1 MAKNKRLSLLSL
13 ISIGIIFLFI
23 SLNKNTTISAP
34 EKIIILHT
42 NDVHCQ
48 IDQKK
53 NKDGI
58 VTNIGYAGVLAYKK
72 EMENLHGINNVT
84 LVDAGD
90 AIQGGPIGTLS
101 KGEYIVDIMN
111 YVGYDVA
118 CPGNHEFDY
127 GMENFLKLST
137 ETSKANYICCNFR
150 DLEGNPILS
159 PYTLIKY
166 GDLTIAYLGIN
177 TPESFTKSSPIYF
190 QDENGNYIYDF
201 AQGEKGQT
209 LYKTVQ
215 KYVDEAIKEGAN
227 YVVAI
232 GHLGDE
238 GASEYWSSK
247 SLIKNTYGIDIFIDG
262 HSHEVYS
269 EILKNKKGKNVLLAQ
284 TGTKLQNL
292 GKITINTKNKKIT
305 SEFIS
310 NYKAQD
316 EDAVNYIEGI
326 KNKFS
331 DVLQEVVAKSSVT
344 LTTLDPTTH
353 KRAIRNSETNLGD
366 FCADAYRA
374 MVGADIAFANGG
386 GIRADIEEGD
396 ITYEEIINVHPFGNE
411 ICMIE
416 TTGQDILDAL
426 EVGACEY
433 PIENGGFL
441 QVSGL
446 SYTIDP
452 SIPSSVVF
460 NERGQFVKVDGKY
473 RVTEVIVG
481 NEPLVLNKTYTLAS
495 HNYMIK
501 NGGDGYTMFM
511 DDKMIKDSV
520 VIDNGA
526 LINYITENLNGVIGD
541 EYKNPK
547 GSGRIIIKENI
558 SSNSQEEIKNKNVA

>member
-53 NKDGI
+53 NKDEI

-72 EMENLHGINNVT
+72 EIENLHGINNVT

-111 YVGYDVA
+111 YIGYDIA

-331 DVLQEVVAKSSVT
+331 DILQEVVAKSSVT

-386 GIRADIEEGD
+386 GIRADIEEGN

-547 GSGRIIIKENI
+547 GNGRIIIKENI
-558 SSNSQEEIKNKNVA
+558 SSNSQEEIKNVA

>member
-53 NKDGI
+53 NKDEI

-111 YVGYDVA
+111 YIGYDIA

-316 EDAVNYIEGI
+316 EDAINYIEGI

-331 DVLQEVVAKSSVT
+331 DVLQEVIAKSSVT

-386 GIRADIEEGD
+386 GIRADIEEGN

-426 EVGACEY
+426 EIGACEY

-441 QVSGL
+441 QVSDL

-473 RVTEVIVG
+473 RVTEVMVG

-511 DDKMIKDSV
+511 DDKIIKDSV

-526 LINYITENLNGVIGD
+526 LINYITENLNGVISD

-558 SSNSQEEIKNKNVA
+558 SSNSQEEIKNVA

>member
-127 GMENFLKLST
+127 GMENFLKLSN

-386 GIRADIEEGD
+386 GIRADIEEGN

-426 EVGACEY
+426 EIGACEY

-473 RVTEVIVG
+473 RVTEVMVG

-547 GSGRIIIKENI
+547 GNGRIIIKENI
-558 SSNSQEEIKNKNVA
+558 SLNSQEEIKNVA

>member
-53 NKDGI
+53 NKDEI

-127 GMENFLKLST
+127 GMENLLKLST

-331 DVLQEVVAKSSVT
+331 DILQEVVAKSSVT

-426 EVGACEY
+426 EIGACEY

-473 RVTEVIVG
+473 RVTEVMVG

-547 GSGRIIIKENI
+547 GNGRIIIKENT
-558 SSNSQEEIKNKNVA
+558 SSNSQEEIKNVA

>member
-111 YVGYDVA
+111 YVGYDIA

-331 DVLQEVVAKSSVT
+331 DILQEVVAKSSVT

-426 EVGACEY
+426 EIGACEY

-473 RVTEVIVG
+473 RVTEVMVG

-547 GSGRIIIKENI
+547 GSGRIIIKENT
-558 SSNSQEEIKNKNVA
+558 SLNSQEEIKNVA

>member
-23 SLNKNTTISAP
+23 SLNKNTTINAP

-53 NKDGI
+53 NKNGI

-72 EMENLHGINNVT
+72 EMENLHGVNNVT

-111 YVGYDVA
+111 YIGYDIA

-127 GMENFLKLST
+127 GMENFLKLSA

-177 TPESFTKSSPIYF
+177 TPEFFTKSSPIYF

-247 SLIKNTYGIDIFIDG
+247 ALIKNTYGIDIFIDG

-316 EDAVNYIEGI
+316 EDAFNYIEGI

-344 LTTLDPTTH
+344 LTTLDPITH

-366 FCADAYRA
+366 FCADAYRT
-374 MVGADIAFANGG
+374 MVGADIAFINGG

-460 NERGQFVKVDGKY
+460 NERGQFVKVGGKY
-473 RVTEVIVG
+473 RVTEVMVED
-481 NEPLVLNKTYTLAS
+481 EPLVLNKTYTLAS

-526 LINYITENLNGVIGD
+526 LINYITENLSGVIGD

-547 GSGRIIIKENI
+547 GSGRIIIKENT
-558 SSNSQEEIKNKNVA
+558 SSNSQEEIKNVA

>member
-111 YVGYDVA
+111 YVGYDIA

-374 MVGADIAFANGG
+374 IVGADIAFANGG

-426 EVGACEY
+426 EIGACEY

-526 LINYITENLNGVIGD
+526 LINYITENLNGVISD

-558 SSNSQEEIKNKNVA
+558 SSNSQEEIKNVA

>member
-53 NKDGI
+53 NKDEI

-111 YVGYDVA
+111 YVGYDIA

-473 RVTEVIVG
+473 RVTEVMVG

-558 SSNSQEEIKNKNVA
+558 SSNSQEEIKNVA

>member
-111 YVGYDVA
+111 YVGYDIA

-201 AQGEKGQT
+201 AQGEKGET

-366 FCADAYRA
+366 FCADAYRTI
-374 MVGADIAFANGG
+374 VGADIAFANGG
-386 GIRADIEEGD
+386 GIRANIEEGD

-426 EVGACEY
+426 EVGSCEY

-526 LINYITENLNGVIGD
+526 LINYITENLNGIIGD

-547 GSGRIIIKENI
+547 GSGRIIIKEKA
-558 SSNSQEEIKNKNVA
+558 SSNSQEEIKNVA

>member
-111 YVGYDVA
+111 YIGYDVA

-137 ETSKANYICCNFR
+137 ENSKVNYICCNFR

-201 AQGEKGQT
+201 AQGEKGDT

-247 SLIKNTYGIDIFIDG
+247 ALIKNTYGIDIFIDG

-331 DVLQEVVAKSSVT
+331 DILQEVIAKSSIT

-460 NERGQFVKVDGKY
+460 NERGQFVKVNGKY
-473 RVTEVIVG
+473 RVTEVMVG

-511 DDKMIKDSV
+511 DDKMIRDSV
-520 VIDNGA
+520 IIDNGA

-547 GSGRIIIKENI
+547 GNGRIIIKENT
-558 SSNSQEEIKNKNVA
+558 SSNSQEEIKNVA

>member
-53 NKDGI
+53 NKDEI

-111 YVGYDVA
+111 YIGYDIA

-331 DVLQEVVAKSSVT
+331 DILQEVVVKSSVT

-366 FCADAYRA
+366 FCADAYRSI
-374 MVGADIAFANGG
+374 VGADIAFANGG

-473 RVTEVIVG
+473 RVTEIIVG

-547 GSGRIIIKENI
+547 GNGRIIIKENT
-558 SSNSQEEIKNKNVA
+558 SSNSQEEIKNVA

>member
-53 NKDGI
+53 NKDEI

-111 YVGYDVA
+111 YIGYDIA

-386 GIRADIEEGD
+386 GIRADIEEGN

-473 RVTEVIVG
+473 RVTEVMVG

-547 GSGRIIIKENI
+547 GNGRIIIKENT
-558 SSNSQEEIKNKNVA
+558 SSNSQEEIKNVA

>member
-53 NKDGI
+53 NKDEI

-111 YVGYDVA
+111 YIGYDIA

-331 DVLQEVVAKSSVT
+331 DVLQEVIAKSSVT

-426 EVGACEY
+426 EIGACEY

-473 RVTEVIVG
+473 RVTEVMVG

-526 LINYITENLNGVIGD
+526 LINYISENLNGVIGD

-547 GSGRIIIKENI
+547 GNGRIIIKENT
-558 SSNSQEEIKNKNVA
+558 SSNSQEEIKNVA

>member
-101 KGEYIVDIMN
+101 KGEYIVDIIN

-127 GMENFLKLST
+127 GMKNFLKLST

-331 DVLQEVVAKSSVT
+331 DVLQEVIAKSSVT

-353 KRAIRNSETNLGD
+353 KRAIRNNETNLGD

-452 SIPSSVVF
+452 SIPSSVIF

-473 RVTEVIVG
+473 RVTEIIVG

-547 GSGRIIIKENI
+547 GNGRIIIKENT
-558 SSNSQEEIKNKNVA
+558 SSNSQEEIKNVA

>member
-111 YVGYDVA
+111 YVGYDIA

-316 EDAVNYIEGI
+316 EDAINYIEGI

-344 LTTLDPTTH
+344 LTTLDLTTH

-426 EVGACEY
+426 EIGACEY

-473 RVTEVIVG
+473 RVTEVMVG

-547 GSGRIIIKENI
+547 GNGRIIIKENT
-558 SSNSQEEIKNKNVA
+558 SSNSQEEIKNVA

>member
-13 ISIGIIFLFI
+13 ISISIIFLFI

-53 NKDGI
+53 NKNGI
-58 VTNIGYAGVLAYKK
+58 VTNIGYSGVLAYKK

-111 YVGYDVA
+111 YVGYDIA

-331 DVLQEVVAKSSVT
+331 DILQEVVAKSSVT

-426 EVGACEY
+426 EIGACEY

-473 RVTEVIVG
+473 RVTEVMIG

-547 GSGRIIIKENI
+547 GNGRIIIKENT
-558 SSNSQEEIKNKNVA
+558 SSNSQEEIKNVA

>member
-111 YVGYDVA
+111 YIGYDIA

-150 DLEGNPILS
+150 DLEGNTILS

-386 GIRADIEEGD
+386 GIRADIEEGN

-526 LINYITENLNGVIGD
+526 LINYITENLNGVISD

-547 GSGRIIIKENI
+547 GSGRIIIKENT
-558 SSNSQEEIKNKNVA
+558 SSNSQEEIKNVA

>member
-53 NKDGI
+53 NKDEI

-150 DLEGNPILS
+150 DLEGNTILS

-232 GHLGDE
+232 GHLGNE

-353 KRAIRNSETNLGD
+353 KRAIRNNETNLGD

-460 NERGQFVKVDGKY
+460 NKRGQFVKVDGKY

-526 LINYITENLNGVIGD
+526 LINYITENLNGVISD

-558 SSNSQEEIKNKNVA
+558 SSNSQEEIKNVA

>member
-150 DLEGNPILS
+150 DLEENPILA

-331 DVLQEVVAKSSVT
+331 DILQEVVAKSSVT

-426 EVGACEY
+426 EIGACEY

-473 RVTEVIVG
+473 RVTEVMVG

-547 GSGRIIIKENI
+547 GNGRIIIKENT
-558 SSNSQEEIKNKNVA
+558 SSNSQEEIKNVA

>member
-1 MAKNKRLSLLSL
+1 MAKNKRLYLLSL

-111 YVGYDVA
+111 YIGYDIA

-150 DLEGNPILS
+150 DLEGNTILS

-426 EVGACEY
+426 EIGACEY

-473 RVTEVIVG
+473 RVTEVMVG

-526 LINYITENLNGVIGD
+526 LINYITENLNGVISD

-547 GSGRIIIKENI
+547 GSGRIIIKENT
-558 SSNSQEEIKNKNVA
+558 SSNSQEEIKNVA

>member
-13 ISIGIIFLFI
+13 ISVGIIFLFI

-42 NDVHCQ
+42 NDAHCQ

-111 YVGYDVA
+111 YVGYDIA

-209 LYKTVQ
+209 LYKAVQ

-331 DVLQEVVAKSSVT
+331 DILQEVVAKSSVT

-426 EVGACEY
+426 EIGACEY

-473 RVTEVIVG
+473 RVTEVMVG

-547 GSGRIIIKENI
+547 GNGRIIIKENT
-558 SSNSQEEIKNKNVA
+558 SSNSQEEIKNVA

>member
-53 NKDGI
+53 NKDEI

-111 YVGYDVA
+111 YVGYDIA

-150 DLEGNPILS
+150 DLEGNTILS

-331 DVLQEVVAKSSVT
+331 DILQEVVAKSSVT

-386 GIRADIEEGD
+386 GIRADIEEGN

-473 RVTEVIVG
+473 RVTEVMVG

-547 GSGRIIIKENI
+547 GSGRIIIKENT
-558 SSNSQEEIKNKNVA
+558 SSNSQEEIKNVA

>member
-84 LVDAGD
+84 LIDAGD

-101 KGEYIVDIMN
+101 KGEYIIDIMN

-316 EDAVNYIEGI
+316 EDAINYIEGI

-344 LTTLDPTTH
+344 LTTLDLTTH

-473 RVTEVIVG
+473 RVTEVMVG

-558 SSNSQEEIKNKNVA
+558 SSNSQEEIKNVA

>member
-42 NDVHCQ
+42 NDAHCQ

-111 YVGYDVA
+111 YVGYDIA

-209 LYKTVQ
+209 LYKAVQ

-426 EVGACEY
+426 EIGACEY

-473 RVTEVIVG
+473 RVTEVMVG

-526 LINYITENLNGVIGD
+526 LINYITENLNGVISD

-558 SSNSQEEIKNKNVA
+558 SSNSQEEIKNVA

>member
-53 NKDGI
+53 NKDEI

-111 YVGYDVA
+111 YIGYDIA

-366 FCADAYRA
+366 FCADAYRV

-433 PIENGGFL
+433 PVENGGFL

-473 RVTEVIVG
+473 RVTEVMVG

-511 DDKMIKDSV
+511 DDKIIKDSV

-526 LINYITENLNGVIGD
+526 LINYITENLNGVISD

-558 SSNSQEEIKNKNVA
+558 SSNSQEEIKNVA

>member
-53 NKDGI
+53 NKDEI

-90 AIQGGPIGTLS
+90 TIQGGPIGTLS

-111 YVGYDVA
+111 YVGYDIA

-150 DLEGNPILS
+150 DLEGNTILS

-386 GIRADIEEGD
+386 GIRADIEEGN

-426 EVGACEY
+426 EIGACEY

-441 QVSGL
+441 QVSDL

-473 RVTEVIVG
+473 RVTEVMVG

-511 DDKMIKDSV
+511 DDKIIKDSV

-547 GSGRIIIKENI
+547 GNGRIIIKENT
-558 SSNSQEEIKNKNVA
+558 SSNSQEEIKNVA

>member
-53 NKDGI
+53 NKDEI

-111 YVGYDVA
+111 YVGYDIA

-331 DVLQEVVAKSSVT
+331 DVLQEVIAKSSVT

-386 GIRADIEEGD
+386 GIRADIEEGN

-426 EVGACEY
+426 EIGACEY

-473 RVTEVIVG
+473 RVTEIIVG

-526 LINYITENLNGVIGD
+526 LINYITENLNGVISD

-558 SSNSQEEIKNKNVA
+558 SSNSQEEIKNVA

>member
-72 EMENLHGINNVT
+72 EMENIHGINNVT

-111 YVGYDVA
+111 YIGYDVA

-127 GMENFLKLST
+127 GMKNFLKLST
-137 ETSKANYICCNFR
+137 ENSKVNYVCCNFR
-150 DLEGNPILS
+150 DLEENPILS

-201 AQGEKGQT
+201 AQGEKGET

-215 KYVDEAIKEGAN
+215 KYVDKAIKEGAN

-238 GASEYWSSK
+238 GANEYWSSK
-247 SLIKNTYGIDIFIDG
+247 ALIKNTYGIDVFIDG

-269 EILKNKKGKNVLLAQ
+269 KILKNKKGKNVLLAQ

-292 GKITINTKNKKIT
+292 GKITIDTKKKKIT

-310 NYKAQD
+310 NYKSQD
-316 EDAVNYIEGI
+316 EDALNYIEGI

-344 LTTLDPTTH
+344 LTTLDPITH

-366 FCADAYRA
+366 FCADAYRT

-433 PIENGGFL
+433 PTENGGFL

-446 SYTIDP
+446 SYTINS
-452 SIPSSVVF
+452 SIPSSVIF
-460 NERGQFVKVDGKY
+460 NERGQFVKVNGKY
-473 RVTEVIVG
+473 RVTEVMVG

-520 VIDNGA
+520 VIDNGS

-547 GSGRIIIKENI
+547 GSGRIIIKETP
-558 SSNSQEEIKNKNVA
+558 SSNSQEEIKNVA

>member
-111 YVGYDVA
+111 YVGYDIA

-201 AQGEKGQT
+201 AQGEKGET

-366 FCADAYRA
+366 FCADAYRTI
-374 MVGADIAFANGG
+374 VGADIAFANGG
-386 GIRADIEEGD
+386 GIRANIEEGD

-433 PIENGGFL
+433 PVENGGFL

-473 RVTEVIVG
+473 RVTEVMVG

-526 LINYITENLNGVIGD
+526 LINYITENLNGIIGD

-547 GSGRIIIKENI
+547 GSGRIIIKENA
-558 SSNSQEEIKNKNVA
+558 SSNSQEEIKNVA

>member
-58 VTNIGYAGVLAYKK
+58 ITNIGYAGVLAYKK

-111 YVGYDVA
+111 YVGYDIA

-201 AQGEKGQT
+201 AQGEKGQS

-247 SLIKNTYGIDIFIDG
+247 SLIKNTYGIDVFIDG

-353 KRAIRNSETNLGD
+353 KRAIRNNETNLGD

-473 RVTEVIVG
+473 RVTEIIVG

-547 GSGRIIIKENI
+547 GNGRIIIKENT
-558 SSNSQEEIKNKNVA
+558 SSNSQEEIKNVA

>member
-53 NKDGI
+53 NKNGI
-58 VTNIGYAGVLAYKK
+58 VTNIGYSGVLAYKK

-101 KGEYIVDIMN
+101 KGEYIIDIMN

-331 DVLQEVVAKSSVT
+331 DVLQEVIAKSSVT

-426 EVGACEY
+426 EIGACEY

-511 DDKMIKDSV
+511 DDKIIKDSV

-547 GSGRIIIKENI
+547 GSGRIIIKENT
-558 SSNSQEEIKNKNVA
+558 SSNSQEEIKNVA

>member
-53 NKDGI
+53 NKDEI

-111 YVGYDVA
+111 YIGYDIA

-331 DVLQEVVAKSSVT
+331 DVLQEVIAKSSVT

-386 GIRADIEEGD
+386 GIRADIEEEN

-426 EVGACEY
+426 EIGACEY

-441 QVSGL
+441 QVSDL

-473 RVTEVIVG
+473 RVTEVMVG

-526 LINYITENLNGVIGD
+526 LINYISENLNGVIGD

-558 SSNSQEEIKNKNVA
+558 SLNSQEEIKNVA

>member
-13 ISIGIIFLFI
+13 ISIAIIFLFI

-42 NDVHCQ
+42 NDAHCQ

-111 YVGYDVA
+111 YVGYDIA

-209 LYKTVQ
+209 LYKAVQ

-366 FCADAYRA
+366 FCADAYRSI
-374 MVGADIAFANGG
+374 VGADIAFANGG

-426 EVGACEY
+426 EIGACEY

-473 RVTEVIVG
+473 RVTEVMVG

-547 GSGRIIIKENI
+547 GNGRIIIKENT
-558 SSNSQEEIKNKNVA
+558 SSNSQEEIKNVA

>member
-111 YVGYDVA
+111 YIGYDIA

-331 DVLQEVVAKSSVT
+331 DILQEVVAKSSVT

-473 RVTEVIVG
+473 RVTEVMIG

-511 DDKMIKDSV
+511 DDKIIKDSV

-526 LINYITENLNGVIGD
+526 LINYITENLNGVISD

-547 GSGRIIIKENI
+547 GNGRIIIKENT
-558 SSNSQEEIKNKNVA
+558 SSNSQEEIKNVA

>member
-34 EKIIILHT
+34 KKIIILHT

-58 VTNIGYAGVLAYKK
+58 VTNIGYTGVLAYKK

-111 YVGYDVA
+111 YVGYDIA

-150 DLEGNPILS
+150 DLEGNTILS

-473 RVTEVIVG
+473 RVTEVMVG

-547 GSGRIIIKENI
+547 GNGRIIIKENT
-558 SSNSQEEIKNKNVA
+558 SSNSQEEIKNVA

>member
-53 NKDGI
+53 NKDEI

-111 YVGYDVA
+111 YIGYDIA

-331 DVLQEVVAKSSVT
+331 DVLQEVIAKSSVT

-426 EVGACEY
+426 EIGACEY

-547 GSGRIIIKENI
+547 GNGRIIIKENT
-558 SSNSQEEIKNKNVA
+558 SSNSQEEIKNVA

>member
-42 NDVHCQ
+42 NDAHCQ

-58 VTNIGYAGVLAYKK
+58 VTNIGYAGILAYKK

-111 YVGYDVA
+111 YIGYDIA

-316 EDAVNYIEGI
+316 EDAINYIEGI

-366 FCADAYRA
+366 FCADAYRV

-386 GIRADIEEGD
+386 GIRADIEEGN

-426 EVGACEY
+426 EIGACEY

-441 QVSGL
+441 QVSDL

-473 RVTEVIVG
+473 RVTEVMVG

-547 GSGRIIIKENI
+547 GNGRIIIKENT
-558 SSNSQEEIKNKNVA
+558 SSNSQEEIKNVA